1 MGQCRKIDSGAVG
14 NSSRIGVGSDTVKE
28 RLVKVGGMPAAR
40 TRRSPAVVPR
50 GFAAIA
56 GHERAITILRA
67 HQRAGRLAHAYCLTG
82 EEGIGKTAVA
92 RALAEELLLGDGQ
105 PSRLEIHPDFWS
117 DDRPEAISIDEIRFH
132 PERGA
137 PTHDQSLQQFL
148 SLKPFVAPLRV
159 ALLANAE
166 RMTEAAQ
173 NCLLKTL
180 EEPPPNTVLVLTTAY
195 ADHLLPTCLSRC
207 QLIALS
213 PVGRPAVAGFIK
225 IRHPEEA
232 DADALAG
239 LAHGRPGWAARA
251 LTDRAWV
258 VRLDRWA
265 EELAALAFEDVD
277 GVLTYAAR
285 FGQGPQAE
293 MRLVTSDALRGFTA
307 FLRDAMLLQA
317 AVLAS
322 VPAEKT
328 AALKAWSGRVPV
340 DHVRAS
346 LAAAQR
352 TQLLIDQNVNPRLA
366 MEVMLLDLRV
376 RRPA

>member
-1 MGQCRKIDSGAVG
+1 
-14 NSSRIGVGSDTVKE
+14 
-28 RLVKVGGMPAAR
+28 MPAAR
-40 TRRSPAVVPR
+40 TRRGPAAIPR
-50 GFAAIA
+50 GFLGLV
-56 GHERAITILRA
+56 GHQRAISILRA
-67 HQRAGRLAHAYCLTG
+67 HRAAGRLAHAYCLIG
-82 EEGIGKTAVA
+82 EEGVGKTTVA

-105 PSRLEIHPDFWS
+105 PSRLEVHPDFWC

-137 PTHDQSLQQFL
+137 PAHDQSLQQFL

-195 ADHLLPTCLSRC
+195 PDHLLSTCLSRC
-207 QLIALS
+207 QVISLS
-213 PVGRPAVAGFIK
+213 PVGRPALVEFIK
-225 IRHPEEA
+225 ARHGDGAEA
-232 DADALAG
+232 EALAG
-239 LAHGRPGWAARA
+239 LAHGRPGWAVRA
-251 LTDRAWV
+251 LADRGWAL
-258 VRLDRWA
+258 RLDRWA
-265 EELAALAFEDVD
+265 DELAALAFEDAD
-277 GVLTYAAR
+277 GVLSFAAR

-293 MRLVTSDALRGFTA
+293 MRLVASDALRGFTA
-307 FLRDAMLLQA
+307 FLRDAMLLRA
-317 AVLAS
+317 GLLRPMP
-322 VPAEKT
+322 PARQSS
-328 AALKAWSGRVPV
+328 LDAWIARVSA
-340 DHVRAS
+340 DQVRAA

-376 RRPA
+376 RRPK

>member
-1 MGQCRKIDSGAVG
+1 M
-14 NSSRIGVGSDTVKE
+14 VKE
-28 RLVKVGGMPAAR
+28 RLVKVGAMPASR
-40 TRRSPAVVPR
+40 TRRSAALLPR

-56 GHERAITILRA
+56 GHERAISILQA
-67 HQRAGRLAHAYCLTG
+67 HRRAGRLAHAYCLTG
-82 EEGIGKTAVA
+82 EEAIGKTAVA

-105 PSRLEIHPDFWS
+105 PSRLEVHPDFWS
-117 DDRPEAISIDEIRFH
+117 DDRPEAIGIDEIRFH

-137 PTHDQSLQQFL
+137 PTHEQSLQQFL

-195 ADHLLPTCLSRC
+195 PDHLLPTCLSRC

-213 PVGRPAVAGFIK
+213 PVGRPAMVGFIK
-225 IRHPEEA
+225 ARQAKELEA
-232 DADALAG
+232 EALVG

-251 LTDRAWV
+251 LTDRDWV
-258 VRLDRWA
+258 VRIDRWA
-265 EELAALAFEDVD
+265 EQLAALAFEDVD

-293 MRLVTSDALRGFTA
+293 MRLVAGDALRGFTA

-317 AVLAS
+317 AVLS
-322 VPAEKT
+322 PMPAERKS
-328 AALKAWSGRVPV
+328 ALEAWSARVPQ

>member
-1 MGQCRKIDSGAVG
+1 
-14 NSSRIGVGSDTVKE
+14 
-28 RLVKVGGMPAAR
+28 MPATRAR
-40 TRRSPAVVPR
+40 RNPAVAVR

-56 GHERAITILRA
+56 GHERAITMLRA
-67 HQRAGRLAHAYCLTG
+67 DQQDGRLAHAYCLTG

-92 RALAEELLLGDGQ
+92 RGLGEELLLGDGQ
-105 PSRLEIHPDFWS
+105 PSRLEIHPDLWA

-195 ADHLLPTCLSRC
+195 PDHLLSTCLSRC
-207 QLIALS
+207 QVIALS
-213 PVGRPAVAGFIK
+213 AVGRLALAEFIRA
-225 IRHPEEA
+225 RHDNEA
-232 DADALAG
+232 EAEALAG
-239 LAHGRPGWAARA
+239 LADGRPGWAVRA
-251 LTDRAWV
+251 LTDRDWAL
-258 VRLDRWA
+258 RPDRWA
-265 EELAALAFEDVD
+265 DEMAALAFEDAD
-277 GVLTYAAR
+277 GVLSYAAR

-293 MRLVTSDALRGFTA
+293 MRGVASDALRGFTA

-317 AVLAS
+317 GVLS
-322 VPAEKT
+322 PMPADRKS
-328 AALKAWSGRVPV
+328 ALEAWSARVPP

>member
-1 MGQCRKIDSGAVG
+1 
-14 NSSRIGVGSDTVKE
+14 
-28 RLVKVGGMPAAR
+28 
-40 TRRSPAVVPR
+40 
-50 GFAAIA
+50 
-56 GHERAITILRA
+56 
-67 HQRAGRLAHAYCLTG
+67 
-82 EEGIGKTAVA
+82 
-92 RALAEELLLGDGQ
+92 
-105 PSRLEIHPDFWS
+105 
-117 DDRPEAISIDEIRFH
+117 
-132 PERGA
+132 
-137 PTHDQSLQQFL
+137 
-148 SLKPFVAPLRV
+148 VAPLRV

-166 RMTEAAQ
+166 RMTEQAQ

-195 ADHLLPTCLSRC
+195 PDHLLPTCLSRC

-213 PVGRPAVAGFIK
+213 PVGRPAMSGFVK
-225 IRHPEEA
+225 ARQGNDAEA
-232 DADALAG
+232 ETLIS

-251 LTDRAWV
+251 LTDRDWV
-258 VRLDRWA
+258 VRMDRWA
-265 EELAALAFEDVD
+265 EQLAALAFEDVD

-293 MRLVTSDALRGFTA
+293 MRLVAGDALRGFTA

-317 AVLAS
+317 GVLS
-322 VPAEKT
+322 PMPAERKS
-328 AALKAWSGRVPV
+328 ALEAWSARVPL

-346 LAAAQR
+346 LAGAQR

>member
-1 MGQCRKIDSGAVG
+1 
-14 NSSRIGVGSDTVKE
+14 
-28 RLVKVGGMPAAR
+28 MPASR
-40 TRRSPAVVPR
+40 TRRNTAVVPK
-50 GFAAIA
+50 GFGAIA
-56 GHERAITILRA
+56 GHQRAITILRA

-82 EEGIGKTAVA
+82 EEAIGKTAVA
-92 RALAEELLLGDGQ
+92 RALAEELLLGEGQ
-105 PSRLEIHPDFWS
+105 PSRLEVHPDFWS
-117 DDRPEAISIDEIRFH
+117 DDRPDAISIDEIRFH

-137 PTHDQSLQQFL
+137 PAHDQSLQQFL

-195 ADHLLPTCLSRC
+195 PDHLLPTCLSRC

-213 PVGRPAVAGFIK
+213 QVDRPAMAGFLAA
-225 IRHPEEA
+225 RQADDLEA
-232 DADALAG
+232 EKLAS
-239 LAHGRPGWAARA
+239 LAHGRPGWAVRA
-251 LTDRAWV
+251 LSDREWIS
-258 VRLDRWA
+258 RMEGWA
-265 EELAALAFEDVD
+265 AELAALAFEDAD
-277 GVLTYAAR
+277 GVLSYAAR

-293 MRLVTSDALRGFTA
+293 MRLVASDALRGFTA
-307 FLRDAMLLQA
+307 FLRDAMLLRA
-317 AVLAS
+317 GVLS
-322 VPAEKT
+322 PMPADRK
-328 AALKAWSGRVPV
+328 AALETWSARVPL
-340 DHVRAS
+340 DQVRSS

-366 MEVMLLDLRV
+366 MEVMLLDLRL

>member
-1 MGQCRKIDSGAVG
+1 
-14 NSSRIGVGSDTVKE
+14 VGSGTVKE
-28 RLVKVGGMPAAR
+28 RLVKVATMPVAR
-40 TRRSPAVVPR
+40 SRRAGSTATPTR
-50 GFAAIA
+50 GFAAVA
-56 GHERAITILRA
+56 GHERAISILRA
-67 HQRAGRLAHAYCLTG
+67 HQRAGRLAHAYCLIG

-92 RALAEELLLGDGQ
+92 RALAEELLLGQGQ
-105 PSRLEIHPDFWS
+105 PSRLEVHPDFWS

-166 RMTEAAQ
+166 RMTEQAQ

-195 ADHLLPTCLSRC
+195 PDHLLPTCLSRC

-213 PVGRPAVAGFIK
+213 PVGRTTLAGFIAA
-225 IRHPEEA
+225 RTGSPEEA
-232 DADALAG
+232 EALAG
-239 LAHGRPGWAARA
+239 LAHGRPGWAVRA
-251 LTDRAWV
+251 MADRDWTS
-258 VRLDRWA
+258 RLDRWA
-265 EELAALAFEDVD
+265 EELAGLAFEDVD
-277 GVLTYAAR
+277 GVLTYAVR
-285 FGQGPQAE
+285 FGQGPQAD
-293 MRLVTSDALRGFTA
+293 MRLVASDALRAFTA

-317 AVLAS
+317 GLLSRMPAS
-322 VPAEKT
+322 RQAALESWVARVPA
-328 AALKAWSGRVPV
+328 